1 MQNAIEATQ
10 SFLAFYFTVFPV
22 LILHILKVPG
32 GLYNEDCFAKA
43 NETHQSF
50 KYQIF
55 EFCQLTK
62 ENQSACSTKWGTPAY
77 DGKYILLLKLKAKE
91 TMEPT
96 QGVEVRRDPAFTHW
110 SVHYIG
116 SNLT

>member
-1 MQNAIEATQ
+1 MKI
-10 SFLAFYFTVFPV
+10 V
-22 LILHILKVPG
+22 LQRQMRPTSHSNI
-32 GLYNEDCFAKA
+32 
-43 NETHQSF
+43 
-50 KYQIF
+50 KY
-55 EFCQLTK
+55 CQLTK